1 MINKRLFRLTKGARK
16 WLFIS
21 VLNSYL
27 SAVFYMASMLLFA
40 LLLQSILM
48 GQTALWHVLF
58 ALPVLL
64 ALLFARMQTNGH
76 MVAAAARYSNAARSM
91 LRRRLYEKVS
101 EQEIRDRGSFSAS
114 ELAQTAAGGIDQLSA
129 YFGRYIPQVFST
141 MLIPPT
147 ILLVL
152 GVFNWVVALVLVLCV
167 PLIPLSILV
176 IRKLAKGQSRKYWRA
191 YVSLGERFLENIR
204 GLTTLKVFQ
213 MDETI
218 HREMN
223 QNAERFRTSIMQVL
237 RGQLNSITVM
247 DFIVYGGSG
256 AGIAAGLIQ
265 ASQGNL
271 NLVGL
276 ILVLL
281 LSTEFFL
288 PLRYLGSL
296 FHVAMTGVSAAERL
310 FQFLDLPEEQYGEQK
325 LSATSSYRIE
335 AHELSFS
342 YDGTRPILQSID
354 FEAQTG
360 ERIAL
365 VGQSGSGKSTLQ
377 RLVSGL
383 LRGYKGSLT
392 INGNEWRDLDPDSVF
407 QQVGLMS
414 SDSRLFTATLRE
426 NLRFGNPNAEDA
438 ALIAALERVNL
449 RSFFDTLSGGLDTVL
464 TENGGNLS
472 GGQKQRLIMARLLLA
487 DRSIYLFDEATSN
500 VDADSEEIML
510 DVMRALAQEKLVIV
524 IAHRMYSIR
533 DADRIYVLDRGA
545 MVQSGTH
552 ETLISEEGAYKRLVE
567 EEEKMEKGVCAD
579 EKNELGSH

>member
-1 MINKRLFRLTKGARK
+1 
-16 WLFIS
+16 
-21 VLNSYL
+21 
-27 SAVFYMASMLLFA
+27 MASMLLFA
-40 LLLQSILM
+40 LVLQSVLM
-48 GQTALWHVLF
+48 GQAVLWYVIA

-64 ALLFARMQTNGH
+64 VLVFARMQTNGH
-76 MVAAAARYSNAARSM
+76 MVAAAARYSNAARSI
-91 LRRRLYEKVS
+91 LRRRLYQKVA
-101 EQEIRDRGSFSAS
+101 EQEIREHGSFSTA

-129 YFGRYIPQVFST
+129 YFGRYIPHVFST
-141 MLIPPT
+141 ILIPPT

-152 GVFNWVVALVLVLCV
+152 GAFNWVVALVLLICV

-176 IRKLAKGQSRKYWRA
+176 IRKMAKGQSRNYWRA
-191 YVSLGERFLENIR
+191 YVGLGEHFLENIR
-204 GLTTLKVFQ
+204 GLTTLKIFQ

-223 QNAERFRTSIMQVL
+223 QNSERFRTSIMQVL
-237 RGQLNSITVM
+237 KGQLNSITVM

-256 AGIAAGLIQ
+256 AGIATGLIQ

-276 ILVLL
+276 ILVLF

-310 FQFLDLPEEQYGEQK
+310 FQFFDLPEEQQGQQK
-325 LSATSSYRIE
+325 LPEASNCRIE
-335 AHELSFS
+335 ANGLSFS
-342 YDGTRPILQSID
+342 YDGTRPILQAID
-354 FEAQTG
+354 FKAQTG

-365 VGQSGSGKSTLQ
+365 VGQSGSGKSTLAA
-377 RLVSGL
+377 LISGL

-392 INGNEWRDLDPDSVF
+392 INGDELRSVAPDSVF
-407 QQVGLMS
+407 QQIGLMS
-414 SDSRLFTATLRE
+414 SDSRLFTASLRE
-426 NLRFGNPNAEDA
+426 NLRFGNPNASDNE
-438 ALIAALERVNL
+438 LIAALERVNL
-449 RSFFDTLSGGLDTVL
+449 GTFLDQLEQGLDTPL

-487 DRSIYLFDEATSN
+487 DRPIYLFDEATSN

-510 DVMRALAQEKLVIV
+510 DVMRELAREKLVIV

-533 DADRIYVLDRGA
+533 DADRIYVLDHGVV
-545 MVQSGTH
+545 VQTGIH
-552 ETLISEEGAYKRLVE
+552 ETLMNEEGVYKQFVE
-567 EEEKMEKGVCAD
+567 EEEKLEEGVHAD
-579 EKNELGSH
+579 EKNEFGSY